1 MVEDLRLGMPQ
12 AVHSKQILAV
22 EAYLN
27 PFCKKPSIFS
37 LLYYI
42 SFVRSICY
50 PIQRAYNDITSL
62 TLPCA
67 SHFILAKQ
75 NNSSNVKCRKSVK
88 NELMIINKYV

>member
-1 MVEDLRLGMPQ
+1 M
-12 AVHSKQILAV
+12 S
-22 EAYLN
+22 
-27 PFCKKPSIFS
+27 
-37 LLYYI
+37 
-42 SFVRSICY
+42 
-50 PIQRAYNDITSL
+50 SL

>member
-1 MVEDLRLGMPQ
+1 MPL
-12 AVHSKQILAV
+12 AVHSKQISAK
-22 EAYLN
+22 
-27 PFCKKPSIFS
+27 PFLQETSHFLS

-50 PIQRAYNDITSL
+50 PIQRAYNNITSL

>member
-1 MVEDLRLGMPQ
+1 MTGYATGSQFKTDFGCSSI
-12 AVHSKQILAV
+12 HK
-22 EAYLN
+22 
-27 PFCKKPSIFS
+27 PFLQETSHFFS
-37 LLYYI
+37 LLCYI
-42 SFVRSICY
+42 YFVRSICY
-50 PIQRAYNDITSL
+50 PIQKSYNSISSL